1 MSIIQLSEETASKI
15 AAGEVVERPVSVVK
29 ELIENAIDANAS
41 QIQVRIEK
49 AGMRLIEISDD
60 GDGIP
65 ADEVRLALHRYAT
78 SKITSLDDLE
88 TIRSLGFRGEAL
100 ASIAAVSRFSIRT
113 NTHSQQSGVDMAVEG
128 GVEKSFSSA
137 GLPVGTIIRVEDLFF
152 NTPARRKFL
161 KKEITEKR
169 LIADMVSRF
178 ALFYAHIR
186 FELKI
191 EGRET
196 LLTSG
201 NGNRLEILSK
211 IYDLDTAKQLLAI
224 NLQEHDVE
232 IQGFTSPV
240 GLSRSSRKDIF
251 FFVNGRLIS
260 DASLTSAVTRAYHD
274 LLMVGR
280 FPLTILFLII
290 PPREMDVNVH
300 PAKAEVRFEN
310 PGKYF
315 NIIHQALRK
324 TVTLH
329 IPQSSF
335 SPSMWNSQI
344 PTGTEVDPAWE
355 FSRQFPDPGINPGVR
370 HGGSG
375 TVLGQAEVMR
385 LPILRPIGQVGRKYI
400 VAEGPDG
407 LYLIDQH
414 AAHERILFERM
425 VNSGIQPPAS
435 QFLLAPVQI
444 QVNNLMDQAMRE
456 TLPILLNLGFKISE
470 FGTRI
475 YRIDAV
481 PEPLKH
487 IDPKDALISAL
498 EADSEDQYLD
508 AELNRKIISRVCKRA
523 AIKAGQILSPQEQE
537 TLIRDLESCHSP
549 RTCPHG
555 RPTMIHLSVDV
566 LERQFGR
573 R

>member
-49 AGMRLIEISDD
+49 AGMRLIEVSDD

-65 ADEVRLALHRYAT
+65 ADEVRLALSRYAT

-88 TIRSLGFRGEAL
+88 TIQSLGFRGEAL
-100 ASIAAVSRFSIRT
+100 ASIAAVSRFSIHT
-113 NTHSQQSGVDMAVEG
+113 NTSSQRSGVELEMDG
-128 GVEKSFSSA
+128 GVEKLFSSA

-169 LIADMVSRF
+169 LIAELVSRF

-186 FELKI
+186 FGLKI
-191 EGRET
+191 EGRDT
-196 LLTSG
+196 LITGG
-201 NGNRLEILSK
+201 NGDRLEILSK
-211 IYDLDTAKQLLAI
+211 MYDLDTAKKLLAI

-251 FFVNGRLIS
+251 FFINGRLVS

-280 FPLTILFLII
+280 YPLTILFLKI

-315 NIIHQALRK
+315 NIIHQVLRK

-335 SPSMWNSQI
+335 SPSMWSNQVPGETTI
-344 PTGTEVDPAWE
+344 DPAWE
-355 FSRQFPDPGINPGVR
+355 FSRQFPDPTINPDVHR
-370 HGGSG
+370 DTSA
-375 TVLGQAEVMR
+375 TILGQSEVVR
-385 LPILRPIGQVGRKYI
+385 LPILRSVGQIGRKYI

-414 AAHERILFERM
+414 AAHERVLFEKM
-425 VNSGIQPPAS
+425 IHNGDQPPAS
-435 QFLLAPVQI
+435 QFLIAPVQI
-444 QVNNLMDQAMRE
+444 QVNDLVDQAMRE
-456 TLPILLNLGFKISE
+456 SLPLLLNLGYKISE
-470 FGTRI
+470 FGTRV

-481 PEPLKH
+481 PESLKH
-487 IDPKDALISAL
+487 IDPREAISCAL
-498 EADSEDQYLD
+498 EADSEDQYLEG
-508 AELNRKIISRVCKRA
+508 ELNRKIISRICKRA

-537 TLIRDLESCHSP
+537 MLIRDLESCQSP

-555 RPTMIHLSVDV
+555 RPTMIHLSVDL
-566 LERQFGR
+566 LEKQFGR